1 MTKHKKGMT
10 MKSSNSKYKTMM
22 GMHSAPH
29 YAKGKGYMDGY
40 MKGNMNGGNGGMYM
54 KKRIMWGYK
63 G

>member
-1 MTKHKKGMT
+1 MT

-29 YAKGKGYMDGY
+29 YAKGKGYMNGY
-40 MKGNMNGGNGGMYM
+40 MKGNRNGGNGGMDM